1 MTHEDADW
9 PAPAWAPGITQW
21 ESYLI
26 LRKTIPLQKLG
37 RGAVLSR
44 GSCEVV
50 NNLTDWTQNSLIGNE
65 GAVLLA
71 PLHKMYLDFL
81 GDKDSQYPAR
91 SLSDK
96 VLRSFPSLKLAKSG
110 NRVIVHSEQMRTEA
124 AI

>member
-1 MTHEDADW
+1 MHSKNVPTFS
-9 PAPAWAPGITQW
+9 GIRII
-21 ESYLI
+21 EA
-26 LRKTIPLQKLG
+26 LRKSVL
-37 RGAVLSR
+37 RGV
-44 GSCEVV
+44 
-50 NNLTDWTQNSLIGNE
+50 DNE

-71 PLHKMYLDFL
+71 
-81 GDKDSQYPAR
+81 SQYPAR